1 MITSKQNEFVKKIR
15 SLADKK
21 NRDKFGIYLAEGVKP
36 VREAFLSGQK
46 VVALLGTEKG
56 YNLLGDFSS
65 PKNEILSE
73 DVFKSISS
81 EVSPQG
87 IIAVIE
93 KPINTLKDCSSS
105 SILLDGVSDPA
116 NVGAIIRTA
125 AASGYNT
132 VYITEDSADP
142 YSPKSVRAS
151 MSGVFRVEIISAKRE
166 ELLKVISKPMLI
178 ADMDGQNLFETK
190 IQGDYCLVIG
200 NEGNGVSNL
209 VRKSASIFVSIP
221 MQNGV
226 ESLNASVSAGIIM
239 YHLKNNK

>member
-1 MITSKQNEFVKKIR
+1 M
-15 SLADKK
+15 
-21 NRDKFGIYLAEGVKP
+21 
-36 VREAFLSGQK
+36 
-46 VVALLGTEKG
+46 
-56 YNLLGDFSS
+56 
-65 PKNEILSE
+65 
-73 DVFKSISS
+73 
-81 EVSPQG
+81 
-87 IIAVIE
+87 
-93 KPINTLKDCSSS
+93 
-105 SILLDGVSDPA
+105 
-116 NVGAIIRTA
+116 
-125 AASGYNT
+125 
-132 VYITEDSADP
+132 YITEDSADP

-166 ELLKVISKPMLI
+166 ELLKVITKPMLI

-209 VRKSASIFVSIP
+209 VRKSASLFVSIP